1 MAESSIVSQTAAL
14 RLVQKISSRLDPW
27 AVRAAATLRLPDL
40 VAEGADTTSELAARS
55 GTDPDALGRLMRH
68 LRLLGLFCTTAV
80 GRWELTESGKLLRD
94 DHPMGMRR
102 TLDQTDHYV
111 QKVDRSGYGL
121 LDAVRTGGAVWE
133 KLHGLSFWDDM
144 SADSGFGRGF
154 DAQMAHHSARY
165 SPAIT
170 RGYDWSP
177 VEHVVDVGGGTGRA
191 LASILGAHP
200 HLRGTLVDLP
210 GPVAGAA
217 AVLEQANVLGR
228 CVVVPQSFFDPLP
241 PGGDVYLLVNTVHDW
256 DDEHSARILRRCAE
270 AAGPGG
276 RVLLAERVVTDEA
289 DETEQAFV
297 SGRDLHM
304 LLINGGQE
312 RSEEEFRQLGATA
325 GLRHTATHAL
335 VDCPSLSLVE
345 YVVEENGNARS
356 RTAVPAQ
363 R

>member
-1 MAESSIVSQTAAL
+1 MTESSVVSQTVAL
-14 RLVQKISSRLDPW
+14 RQLVQISSRLDPW

-55 GTDPDALGRLMRH
+55 GTDPDALSRLMRH
-68 LRLLGLFCTTAV
+68 LRLLGLFCTTAD
-80 GRWELTESGKLLRD
+80 GHWELTELGKLLRD
-94 DHPMGMRR
+94 GHPMGMRR

-111 QKVDRSGYGL
+111 QKVDRIGPGL
-121 LDAVRTGGAVWE
+121 LEAVRTGGAVWE
-133 KLHGLSFWDDM
+133 KLHGLSFWDDI
-144 SADSGFGRGF
+144 STSSGFGRGF
-154 DAQMAHHSARY
+154 NAQMAHHSAGY
-165 SPAIT
+165 SPAIA
-170 RGYDWSP
+170 RGYDWST
-177 VEHVVDVGGGTGRA
+177 VQHVVDVGGGTGRT
-191 LASILGAHP
+191 LATILGAYP
-200 HLRGTLVDLP
+200 HLHGTLVDLP

-228 CVVVPQSFFDPLP
+228 CVVMSQSFFDPLP

-256 DDEHSARILRRCAE
+256 NDEHSTRILRRCAE

-276 RVLLAERVVTDEA
+276 RVLLTERVVTDEA

-335 VDCPSLSLVE
+335 VDYPSLSLVE
-345 YVVEENGNARS
+345 YVVEKNGSARS
-356 RTAVPAQ
+356 K
-363 R
+363 